1 MPKPEVPS
9 GKEARKKADTLA
21 DIRALLVDHRP
32 QCFMWFSRLLERD
45 VAFLLHSDLVES
57 FDAFCDSE
65 EGAPLKDT
73 PLRKLVHAAQ
83 EAVLLHD
90 TIYFSVRTGVGV
102 WRFFLFDVGEMDCRA
117 IDAHEYLQATERRID
132 QDQEPDA
139 RVLELDLSPFDRGL
153 PRLRDP
159 RSIGKG
165 VEFLNRHLSNNIFE
179 DTDTGDERLFRFLS
193 LHEVQGQPL
202 MINRRLKS
210 VHDLQAALSE
220 ADTLLAEHDDGTTWA
235 ELETELM
242 LMGFEAG
249 WGRTVG
255 RIRETMNLLS
265 DILEAP
271 EPKALAEFLARLPMI
286 FNIVI
291 LSPHGYFGQSG
302 VLGMPD
308 TGGQVVYILDQVRA
322 LEREMKRTIHE
333 QGLDFEPHIL
343 IVTRL
348 IPEAQG
354 TSCDQRLEPVM
365 GTEHTHILRIPF
377 REPSGEVIPHW
388 ISRFKIWPYLERFAS
403 EAELEIRA
411 QMGGRVDFIVG
422 NYSDGNLVA
431 TLLSERL
438 GVTQCNIAHAL
449 EKTKYLHSALY
460 WKDHEAEHHFS
471 CQFTADLIAMN
482 TADFI
487 ITSTYQE
494 VAGTAESVGQYE
506 SYGCF
511 TLPGLYRVLKGV
523 DVFDPKFN
531 IVSPGVNEDIFF
543 PYDQEDR
550 RIADIQKAVKEVVY
564 GAAGPT
570 ARGELADPDK
580 PLIFTMARLDPV
592 KNVRGLLEWY
602 AQSPDLQA
610 KANLLIAGGYVQADQ
625 SRDAS
630 ERDQIERMH
639 AVLDEHDLDGCVR
652 WVDMQTDKNKV
663 GELYRLVADTRGV
676 FVQPALFE
684 AFGLTVLEAMASGL
698 PTFATC
704 YGGPLEIIEHGKS
717 GFHIDPNHGAAVATA
732 LAEFFERAES
742 ESDYWPTMSQG
753 GIDRVQARYTWS
765 LYAQRLLALSRI
777 YGFWKHISGI
787 KRGATRRYL
796 EMFYQLMYKPRAAE
810 VE

>member
-1 MPKPEVPS
+1 MPVPKVPS
-9 GKEARKKADTLA
+9 RQEARKKADTLE
-21 DIRALLVDHRP
+21 DIRQLLAAQRP
-32 QCFMWFSRLLERD
+32 ACFMWFSRLLERG
-45 VAFLLHSDLVES
+45 APFLLHSDLVES

-65 EGAPLKDT
+65 EGAGLKDT

-83 EAVLLHD
+83 EAVLLNEQ
-90 TIYFSVRTGVGV
+90 IYLAVRTGVGV
-102 WRFFLFDVGEMDCRA
+102 WRYFLFDVGEMDCRA
-117 IDAHEYLQATERRID
+117 LDAGEFLQATERRVE
-132 QDQEPDA
+132 QDQAPDA

-165 VEFLNRHLSNNIFE
+165 VEFLNRHLSNDIFE
-179 DTDTGDERLFRFLS
+179 DTATGDERLFRFLS
-193 LHEVQGQPL
+193 LHQVDGRHL
-202 MINRRLKS
+202 MINQRIKG
-210 VHDLQAALSE
+210 VQDLQEALSE
-220 ADTLLAEHDDGTTWA
+220 ADTLLARQGGDATWDTV
-235 ELETELM
+235 ELALNQ
-242 LMGFEAG
+242 LGFEAG
-249 WGRTVG
+249 WGRAVT
-255 RIRETMNLLS
+255 RIRETMGLLS

-271 EPKALAEFLARLPMI
+271 EPKALAEFLSRLPMI

-291 LSPHGYFGQSG
+291 LSPHGYFGQAG

-333 QGLDFEPHIL
+333 QGLDIEPQLL

-354 TSCDQRLEPVM
+354 TTCDQHIEAVT

-377 REPSGEVIPHW
+377 RTATGEIVPHW
-388 ISRFKIWPYLERFAS
+388 ISRFKIWPYLERFAA
-403 EAELEIRA
+403 EVELEIRA
-411 QMGGRVDFIVG
+411 QMSGRVDFVIG

-460 WKDHEAEHHFS
+460 WQDHEAEHHFS

-494 VAGTAESVGQYE
+494 VAGTADSVGQYE

-511 TLPGLYRVLKGV
+511 TLPGLYRVLKGI

-531 IVSPGVNEDIFF
+531 IVSPGVNEEVFF
-543 PYDQEDR
+543 PYSASDR
-550 RIADIQKAVKEVVY
+550 RIADIRLAAEELVY
-564 GAAGPT
+564 GDPGEA
-570 ARGELADPDK
+570 ARGQLQEREK
-580 PLIFTMARLDPV
+580 PIIFTMARLDPV

-602 AQSPDLQA
+602 AGNKDLQA
-610 KANLLIAGGYVQADQ
+610 KANLLIAGGYVNPER
-625 SRDAS
+625 SRDAA

-639 AVLDEHDLDGCVR
+639 RVLDEHDLAGCVR
-652 WVDMQTDKNKV
+652 WVDMQTDKNRV

-684 AFGLTVLEAMASGL
+684 AFGLTVLEAMATGL

-717 GFHIDPNHGAAVATA
+717 GFHIDPNHGAAVADTLCA
-732 LAEFFERAES
+732 FFEQCDQD
-742 ESDYWPTMSQG
+742 SDHWMTLSQG
-753 GIDRVQARYTWS
+753 GIDRVHERYTWS
-765 LYAQRLLALSRI
+765 LYAQRLLTLSRI

-787 KRGATRRYL
+787 RREATRRYL